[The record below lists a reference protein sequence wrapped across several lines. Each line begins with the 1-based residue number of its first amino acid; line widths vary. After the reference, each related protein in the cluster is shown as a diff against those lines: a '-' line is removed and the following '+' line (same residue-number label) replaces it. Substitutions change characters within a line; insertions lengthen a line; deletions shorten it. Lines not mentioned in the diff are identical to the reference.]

1 MTSNLSGL
9 TLKTGPPESD
19 VDTFVD
25 PTATHDAHLKA
36 LNSLLLALYRSSRT
50 NSASKRSID
59 AKMRNRSLQ
68 EIISGPLGPHLTS
81 FDPKTR

>member
-1 MTSNLSGL
+1 MSSNLSGL
-9 TLKTGPPESD
+9 TLETGQPESD

-36 LNSLLLALYRSSRT
+36 LNSLLLTLHRSSGT
-50 NSASKRSID
+50 SNASKSIIGD
-59 AKMRNRSLQ
+59 KTKSLQ

-81 FDPKTR
+81 SDVKTR